1 MIYVKKP
8 RLLHDIVIDRQ
19 NNRDGMTNKKRDITF
34 DIARSLCIL
43 WIVGVWHLKDYV
55 CLDGVS
61 ENIMS
66 AGDFITTAVLGAFT
80 FMSGFFLKKYKM
92 RTVSDALLF
101 YRKRLLRFWV
111 LYFLASASIYIAS
124 TAGGSPWFTSP
135 MSFVLS
141 LLGLSVFFPPLP
153 STFWY
158 ISMLMLFYLMT
169 PLLLVP
175 LKCVGKMILYVTVEA
190 VLTIFWLT
198 GVTEDQCMVFFPMY
212 ALGMLLSDRDVGK
225 VKSGRWWVI
234 VCVPVLLILSL
245 LINHKHIALLC
256 WQALALPLLV
266 VLSDLLARNRIA
278 RAVGRK
284 VSYASMNMYLFHRHV
299 FLFSVLVL
307 NAGSLHNIRDA
318 VMPLWVAVLVV
329 VPVITVFSYFLQK
342 VYDRMVS
349 KALSRVDGFFHSE

>member
-1 MIYVKKP
+1 MEKSLNVMSKKQIKNSVP
-8 RLLHDIVIDRQ
+8 VIHKS
-19 NNRDGMTNKKRDITF
+19 RDVTF
-34 DIARSLCIL
+34 DMARSLCIL

-61 ENIMS
+61 ENVMH
-66 AGDFITTAVLGAFT
+66 AGDVVTTAALGAFT

-111 LYFLASASIYIAS
+111 LYFVASASIYVAS
-124 TAGGSPWFTSP
+124 IAGGSPWFASP
-135 MSFVLS
+135 TSFVLS

-175 LKCVGKMILYVTVEA
+175 RKRAWKIVLYAAVEA
-190 VLTIFWLT
+190 ILAILWLAGAT
-198 GVTEDQCMVFFPMY
+198 DDQCMLFFPMY
-212 ALGMLLSDRDVGK
+212 ALGMLVSNKDVDK
-225 VKSGRWWVI
+225 VKARRWWVV
-234 VCVPVLLILSL
+234 VCVSVLLMLSL
-245 LINHKHIALLC
+245 QIGHKHIALLC
-256 WQALALPLLV
+256 WQVLALPLLI
-266 VLSDLLARNRIA
+266 VLSDLLAKNRII
-278 RAVGRK
+278 RWVGQK

-299 FLFSVLVL
+299 FLFSVLAL
-307 NAGSLHNIRDA
+307 NVGSLHNIREA

-342 VYDRMVS
+342 AYDSMVS
-349 KALSRVDGFFHSE
+349 KYCTG

>member
-1 MIYVKKP
+1 MK
-8 RLLHDIVIDRQ
+8 
-19 NNRDGMTNKKRDITF
+19 NKKRDITF

-61 ENIMS
+61 ENTMR
-66 AGDFITTAVLGAFT
+66 AGDVITTAALGAFT
-80 FMSGFFLKKYKM
+80 FMSGYFLKRYKM
-92 RTVSDALLF
+92 RTVSDVLLF

-111 LYFLASASIYIAS
+111 LYFAASASIYMAS
-124 TAGGSPWFTSP
+124 IAGGSPWFASP

-158 ISMLMLFYLMT
+158 ISMLMFFYLLT

-175 LKCVGKMILYVTVEA
+175 RKRAGKMILYMTVEA
-190 VLTIFWLT
+190 VLAILWLA

-212 ALGMLLSDRDVGK
+212 ALGMLISDRDVDR
-225 VKSGRWWVI
+225 VKAGRWWVFI
-234 VCVPVLLILSL
+234 CVPVLLILSL
-245 LINHKHIALLC
+245 LVSHKHLALLC
-256 WQALALPLLV
+256 WQVLALPLLV

-278 RAVGRK
+278 RAAGRK

-307 NAGSLHNIRDA
+307 NIGSLHNIRDA
-318 VMPLWVAVLVV
+318 VMPLWLAVLVV

-342 VYDRMVS
+342 AYDRMVS
-349 KALSRVDGFFHSE
+349 KTLHRRNSHTLDDEG